1 MADAVA
7 DPFDAAKTS
16 LRDTVKWLATVFS
29 ALAATVVGGASIVGL
44 AGVKGD
50 GLALALIGGGVGITC
65 LFMAA
70 GLALKLLT
78 AESFHLGDIT
88 TNQNLRTR
96 LDRYANDILP
106 PEFSTVESFIKER
119 ADAIDQIRK
128 YLKTPSSKEYQGAH
142 TFLLSID
149 PPLSRLVNL
158 AQFELMRTQFAKTIP
173 VLFALALGALAGLG
187 AFAVTVGSAKDA
199 ATKAAG
205 TGGPI
210 VSISLTRNAASI
222 GASYAALCA
231 GGGDVSAEIV
241 GQPRANW
248 LTVRITQP
256 TDCAGTILSFPVA
269 VVSSDTTEDR

>member
-1 MADAVA
+1 MADAGA

-29 ALAATVVGGASIVGL
+29 ALAATVVGGASIMGL

-65 LFMAA
+65 LFLAA

-128 YLKTPSSKEYQGAH
+128 YLKIPSSKEYQDAH
-142 TFLLSID
+142 TFLVNID
-149 PPLSRLVNL
+149 PPLGRLVNL

-173 VLFALALGALAGLG
+173 LLFALALGALAGLG
-187 AFAVTVGSAKDA
+187 TFAVTVGSAKDA
-199 ATKAAG
+199 ATKVAG

-210 VSISLTRNAASI
+210 VAIPLSRDAVSI
-222 GASYAALCA
+222 GASYASLCA
-231 GGGDVSAEIV
+231 DATTVRAEII

-248 LTVRITQP
+248 ITVRITEP
-256 TDCAGTILSFPVA
+256 TACAGTVLSMPAA
-269 VVSSDTTEDR
+269 VRARE